1 MGTSLAPVVVAAA
14 AASATAILASML
26 PGVDGGTLI
35 GAFSG
40 AAVFVLSTKDGGCV
54 NRVLYGFISCLLG
67 YMGAGEVARLTP
79 ISDPAIGAFLLS
91 AVLVTVTLTLIERI
105 KTLQISDLWKR

>member
-1 MGTSLAPVVVAAA
+1 MGLTMSAEASAA
-14 AASATAILASML
+14 AASSAPAILGRIL
-26 PGVDGGTLI
+26 PGVAGGALI